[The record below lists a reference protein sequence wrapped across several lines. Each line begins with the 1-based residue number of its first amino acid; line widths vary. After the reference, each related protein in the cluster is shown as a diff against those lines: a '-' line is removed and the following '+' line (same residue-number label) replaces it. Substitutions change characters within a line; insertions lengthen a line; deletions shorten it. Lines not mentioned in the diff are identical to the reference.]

1 MRKVYWLLLLLLL
14 FPIKASAIHEVID
27 SRCTN
32 ELKMS
37 LKDDAKNVAY
47 RLTKV
52 ENKDNVTYSVLFY
65 NVTDDIYLED
75 GNGNKYGSKIENL
88 KPGTSIMVNI
98 YASNKNYCE
107 GYKAGYKLIKVPYY
121 NKYYKHELCKG
132 YENYSLCKEDSNIN
146 MTEKEFEKAMND
158 YINSLKPKQDE
169 QQQQEEQT
177 NKFDFI
183 EFINDYWI
191 YILLPLVVILVTI
204 VVVMLINK
212 RKNRGIL

>member
-1 MRKVYWLLLLLLL
+1 MRKVYLVLLLLLI
-14 FPIKASAIHEVID
+14 FPIKANAVHEVID
-27 SRCTN
+27 ARCTT

-37 LKDDAKNVAY
+37 LKEDAKSVAY

-52 ENKDNVTYSVLFY
+52 ENKDDVTYSLLFY
-65 NVTDDIYLED
+65 NVSDDIYLED
-75 GNGNKYGSKIENL
+75 SSGNKYGTKVENL
-88 KPGTSIMVNI
+88 KPGTSLMISI

-107 GYKAGYKLIKVPYY
+107 GYKAGSKLIKVPYY
-121 NKYYKHELCKG
+121 NKYSKSTLCKG

-146 MTEKEFEKAMND
+146 MTQKEFEKAMND
-158 YINSLKPKQDE
+158 YIDSLKPKKEE
-169 QQQQEEQT
+169 QKQEEQG

-191 YILLPLVVILVTI
+191 YILLPLVVILITI
-204 VVVMLINK
+204 GVVMLINK